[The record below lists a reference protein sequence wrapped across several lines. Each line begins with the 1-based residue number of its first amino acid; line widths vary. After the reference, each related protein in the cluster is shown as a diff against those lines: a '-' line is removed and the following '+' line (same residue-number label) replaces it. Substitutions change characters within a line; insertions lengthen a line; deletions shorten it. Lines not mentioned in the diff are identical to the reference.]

1 MEAAITDKT
10 PHNANMKGKQQQLRL
25 RKQQDQNPTW
35 NISSDRSQAWVTDF
49 NNKEFILTPNERFFF
64 FHARG
69 KQAQYVYAKRRVML
83 SRAKEINNLRVNIY
97 IDFIF
102 LYLLCYF
109 VFPVKLHETLYIQF
123 FKNFNRIFFVMP
135 LLILF
140 KFYVIYSTLGWLVY
154 CKTYVVVYSI

>member
-1 MEAAITDKT
+1 MRTWKE
-10 PHNANMKGKQQQLRL
+10 NNNSCV

-64 FHARG
+64 HARG

-83 SRAKEINNLRVNIY
+83 SRGKEINNLRVNIY

-102 LYLLCYF
+102 LFLLCYF

-123 FKNFNRIFFVMP
+123 FKILIMP

-140 KFYVIYSTLGWLVY
+140 KFYVIYSTLGWLLY
-154 CKTYVVVYSI
+154 YKKYHIWLCILFRLLKAF

>member
-1 MEAAITDKT
+1 MRTWKK
-10 PHNANMKGKQQQLRL
+10 NNNSCV

-49 NNKEFILTPNERFFF
+49 NNKEFILTPYERVF

-69 KQAQYVYAKRRVML
+69 KQAQHVYVKRRVML

-123 FKNFNRIFFVMP
+123 FKILIMP

-154 CKTYVVVYSI
+154 YKTYHIWLCILFRLLKAF

>member
-1 MEAAITDKT
+1 
-10 PHNANMKGKQQQLRL
+10 MKGKQQQLRV

-35 NISSDRSQAWVTDF
+35 NISTDRSQAWVTDF

-102 LYLLCYF
+102 LFLLCYF

-123 FKNFNRIFFVMP
+123 FKILIVFF
-135 LLILF
+135 LSCR
-140 KFYVIYSTLGWLVY
+140 Y
-154 CKTYVVVYSI
+154 

>member
-1 MEAAITDKT
+1 MEAAITDKN

-35 NISSDRSQAWVTDF
+35 NISTDRSQAWVTDF
-49 NNKEFILTPNERFFF
+49 NNKEFILTPNERFF

-102 LYLLCYF
+102 LFLLCYF

-123 FKNFNRIFFVMP
+123 FKILIVFF
-135 LLILF
+135 LSCR
-140 KFYVIYSTLGWLVY
+140 Y
-154 CKTYVVVYSI
+154 

>member
-1 MEAAITDKT
+1 
-10 PHNANMKGKQQQLRL
+10 
-25 RKQQDQNPTW
+25 
-35 NISSDRSQAWVTDF
+35 
-49 NNKEFILTPNERFFF
+49 
-64 FHARG
+64 
-69 KQAQYVYAKRRVML
+69 ML

-102 LYLLCYF
+102 LFLLCYS

-123 FKNFNRIFFVMP
+123 FKILIMP

-154 CKTYVVVYSI
+154 YKTYHIWLCILFRLLKAF

>member
-1 MEAAITDKT
+1 MRTWKE
-10 PHNANMKGKQQQLRL
+10 NNNSCV
-25 RKQQDQNPTW
+25 RKQQDQNPTE
-35 NISSDRSQAWVTDF
+35 ISV
-49 NNKEFILTPNERFFF
+49 LTGAKPELLTSTIKNSSSPLTNVFF

-102 LYLLCYF
+102 LFLLCYF

-123 FKNFNRIFFVMP
+123 FKILIMP

-154 CKTYVVVYSI
+154 YKTYHIWLCILFRLLKAF

>member
-1 MEAAITDKT
+1 MEAAITDKN
-10 PHNANMKGKQQQLRL
+10 PHNANMKGKQQQLRV

-35 NISSDRSQAWVTDF
+35 NISTDRSQAWVTDF
-49 NNKEFILTPNERFFF
+49 NNKEFILTPNERFF

-102 LYLLCYF
+102 LFLLCYF

-123 FKNFNRIFFVMP
+123 FKILIVFF
-135 LLILF
+135 LSCR
-140 KFYVIYSTLGWLVY
+140 Y
-154 CKTYVVVYSI
+154 

>member
-1 MEAAITDKT
+1 
-10 PHNANMKGKQQQLRL
+10 MKGKQQQLRV

-64 FHARG
+64 HARG

-83 SRAKEINNLRVNIY
+83 SQAKEINNLRVNIY

-102 LYLLCYF
+102 LFLLCYF

-123 FKNFNRIFFVMP
+123 FKILIVFF
-135 LLILF
+135 LSCR
-140 KFYVIYSTLGWLVY
+140 Y
-154 CKTYVVVYSI
+154 

>member
-1 MEAAITDKT
+1 MRTWKE
-10 PHNANMKGKQQQLRL
+10 NNNSCV

-64 FHARG
+64 FMRG
-69 KQAQYVYAKRRVML
+69 VNRPNMYMPRGEFIML

-109 VFPVKLHETLYIQF
+109 VFPGKLHETLYIQF
-123 FKNFNRIFFVMP
+123 FKILIMP

-154 CKTYVVVYSI
+154 YKTYHIWLCILFRLLKAF

>member
-1 MEAAITDKT
+1 MRTWKE
-10 PHNANMKGKQQQLRL
+10 NNNSCV

-35 NISSDRSQAWVTDF
+35 NISTDRSQAWVTDF

-64 FHARG
+64 HARG

-83 SRAKEINNLRVNIY
+83 SWAKEINNLRVNIY

-102 LYLLCYF
+102 LFLLCYF

-123 FKNFNRIFFVMP
+123 FKILIMP

-154 CKTYVVVYSI
+154 YKTYHIWLCILFRLLKAF

>member
-1 MEAAITDKT
+1 MRTWKE
-10 PHNANMKGKQQQLRL
+10 NNNSCV

-49 NNKEFILTPNERFFF
+49 NNKEFILTPNERLVF

-102 LYLLCYF
+102 LCLLCYF

-123 FKNFNRIFFVMP
+123 FKILIMP

-154 CKTYVVVYSI
+154 YKTYHIWLCILFRLLKAF

>member
-1 MEAAITDKT
+1 
-10 PHNANMKGKQQQLRL
+10 MKGKQQQLRV
-25 RKQQDQNPTW
+25 RKQQDQNPTE
-35 NISSDRSQAWVTDF
+35 ISV
-49 NNKEFILTPNERFFF
+49 LTGAKPELLTSTIKNSSSPLTNVFF

-102 LYLLCYF
+102 LFLLCYF

-123 FKNFNRIFFVMP
+123 FKILIMP

-154 CKTYVVVYSI
+154 YKTYHIWLCILFRLLKAF

>member
-1 MEAAITDKT
+1 MRTWKE
-10 PHNANMKGKQQQLRL
+10 NNNSCV

-49 NNKEFILTPNERFFF
+49 NNKEFILTPNERFF

-102 LYLLCYF
+102 LLLLCYF

-123 FKNFNRIFFVMP
+123 F
-135 LLILF
+135 
-140 KFYVIYSTLGWLVY
+140 
-154 CKTYVVVYSI
+154 

>member
-1 MEAAITDKT
+1 
-10 PHNANMKGKQQQLRL
+10 MKGKQQQLRV

-35 NISSDRSQAWVTDF
+35 NISTDRSQAWVTDF
-49 NNKEFILTPNERFFF
+49 NNKQFILTPNERFF

-102 LYLLCYF
+102 LFLLCYF

-123 FKNFNRIFFVMP
+123 FKNLIMP

-154 CKTYVVVYSI
+154 YKTYHIWLCILFRLLKAF

>member
-1 MEAAITDKT
+1 
-10 PHNANMKGKQQQLRL
+10 
-25 RKQQDQNPTW
+25 
-35 NISSDRSQAWVTDF
+35 
-49 NNKEFILTPNERFFF
+49 
-64 FHARG
+64 
-69 KQAQYVYAKRRVML
+69 ML

-102 LYLLCYF
+102 LLLLCYF

-123 FKNFNRIFFVMP
+123 FKILIMP

-154 CKTYVVVYSI
+154 YKTYHIWLCILFRLLKAF

>member
-1 MEAAITDKT
+1 MEAAITDKN

-49 NNKEFILTPNERFFF
+49 NNKEFILTPYERFF

-123 FKNFNRIFFVMP
+123 FKILIVFF
-135 LLILF
+135 LSCR
-140 KFYVIYSTLGWLVY
+140 Y
-154 CKTYVVVYSI
+154 

>member
-1 MEAAITDKT
+1 MRTWKE
-10 PHNANMKGKQQQLRL
+10 NNNSCV

-35 NISSDRSQAWVTDF
+35 NISTDRSQAWVTDF
-49 NNKEFILTPNERFFF
+49 NNKEFILTPNERFF

-102 LYLLCYF
+102 LFLLCYF

-123 FKNFNRIFFVMP
+123 FKILIMP

-154 CKTYVVVYSI
+154 YKTYHIWLCILFRLLKAF